1 MRIAIT
7 GATGLVGRAL
17 GSILSENHSLV
28 LLSHSNASDKFVFTD
43 YSVDSLKKVLVDVDV
58 VVHLAANRFS
68 TGSENDEFRINEDLT
83 KNVLLAMKECTVKR
97 IVYLS
102 SISVYSDLN
111 ELPWNEQSQTNPR
124 SLYAISK
131 LKSEQIV
138 SDSFYSVDYLIF
150 RCAHIIGVEQPKYM
164 INIFMNAA
172 RNKQVLEVRGKS
184 VAKREFIYVKDVAN
198 AIQWAI
204 EKNIN
209 NQIINLGYGK
219 SYTNYEIAELINSAF
234 RNPKPI
240 KYDNSIDEGITSS
253 CMDISV
259 LRELG
264 FKPSYSVDSAFEDIA
279 KEVF

>member
-28 LLSHSNASDKFVFTD
+28 LLTHSNASDKYVFTD
-43 YSVDSLKKVLVDVDV
+43 YSVDSLKKALVDVDV

-68 TGSENDEFRINEDLT
+68 TGSDNDEFRINEDLT

-164 INIFMNAA
+164 INIFINAA

-209 NQIINLGYGK
+209 NEIINLGYGK

-234 RNPKPI
+234 SNPKPI

-253 CMDISV
+253 GMDISV